1 MSAGRWNQSAL
12 KPHLV
17 SNSKNIKD
25 YYPRR
30 QKGHEHLLQ
39 RVHAKFRRT
48 ISQGNTVTI
57 QHPCQCKIC
66 EGLFLLCTQLK
77 KNMRNVWSYGIYA
90 PTCEQHV
97 HLYNMTPDKQL
108 VNKILDYRDI
118 YFKTTCTLL
127 NSLFYLYVIYLF
139 SRSHLNVI
147 LSLEHFMCLWLL
159 WCYWGYS
166 FGLLWHCSE
175 RLLEHCEEPVSADLW

>member
-57 QHPCQCKIC
+57 QHQCQWKIC
-66 EGLFLLCTQLK
+66 KEPFLCCTQLK
-77 KNMRNVWSYGIYA
+77 TNIQLYKVLVFMH
-90 PTCEQHV
+90 QHV
-97 HLYNMTPDKQL
+97 TRGSVLTYIQTFITRHYNIQ
-108 VNKILDYRDI
+108 
-118 YFKTTCTLL
+118 
-127 NSLFYLYVIYLF
+127 LFYDHI
-139 SRSHLNVI
+139 
-147 LSLEHFMCLWLL
+147 C
-159 WCYWGYS
+159 
-166 FGLLWHCSE
+166 
-175 RLLEHCEEPVSADLW
+175 

>member
-57 QHPCQCKIC
+57 QHQCQWKIC
-66 EGLFLLCTQLK
+66 KEPFLCCTQLK
-77 KNMRNVWSYGIYA
+77 TNI
-90 PTCEQHV
+90 
-97 HLYNMTPDKQL
+97 
-108 VNKILDYRDI
+108 
-118 YFKTTCTLL
+118 
-127 NSLFYLYVIYLF
+127 
-139 SRSHLNVI
+139 
-147 LSLEHFMCLWLL
+147 
-159 WCYWGYS
+159 
-166 FGLLWHCSE
+166 
-175 RLLEHCEEPVSADLW
+175 